1 MGFLACFIRNRITLL
16 KILIIIVDLYYF
28 VAIGFQLA
36 TFLFKDVFN
45 IITLTYLIIILIF
58 NLISE
63 FSPYLLQN
71 YFLFIFPFL
80 SNYYGR
86 GVVYILIGIVS
97 ISPELIIYLNYGGY
111 MFLGIGIL
119 CIYINCLINKDFQ
132 IEYQDF
138 EVMKENYQDFSD
150 DSQRESLTFPKLNN
164 DYNNENNNN
173 NEVNTCINKYDNKKQ
188 SIEMKEMQ
196 K

>member
-1 MGFLACFIRNRITLL
+1 
-16 KILIIIVDLYYF
+16 
-28 VAIGFQLA
+28 
-36 TFLFKDVFN
+36 
-45 IITLTYLIIILIF
+45 
-58 NLISE
+58 
-63 FSPYLLQN
+63 
-71 YFLFIFPFL
+71 
-80 SNYYGR
+80 
-86 GVVYILIGIVS
+86 
-97 ISPELIIYLNYGGY
+97 

-173 NEVNTCINKYDNKKQ
+173 NEVNTYINKYDNKKQ